1 MVIPTQ
7 PFEKHDPPPVAKEK
21 ILCCGWRRDIRDI
34 LKQLDKQVAPGS
46 ELHMMSDT
54 IPINERNAFLRAAGL
69 DVRRELTN
77 LRIVHFDGNTAMR
90 RSLEALPI
98 AEYDSCMIFA
108 DQAMETEMMHSD
120 SHVGPRR
127 FFFFSGIWD
136 EPCSLPETSPRRDR
150 AATRRSSRRCSSS
163 ARSSG
168 SSCSARRVSTR
179 RRRGRRTS
187 RRWP

>member
-1 MVIPTQ
+1 MRHDQFVAVGRRERVEVALV
-7 PFEKHDPPPVAKEK
+7 EKHDPPPVAKEK

-127 FFFFSGIWD
+127 FFF
-136 EPCSLPETSPRRDR
+136 
-150 AATRRSSRRCSSS
+150 SSRD
-163 ARSSG
+163 
-168 SSCSARRVSTR
+168 V
-179 RRRGRRTS
+179 GRAM
-187 RRWP
+187 

>member
-1 MVIPTQ
+1 MCDARAGPPVVIPTQ

-120 SHVGPRR
+120 SHVGTRR
-127 FFFFSGIWD
+127 
-136 EPCSLPETSPRRDR
+136 LPGTSPRRDR

-168 SSCSARRVSTR
+168 SSCSARRASTR

>member
-77 LRIVHFDGNTAMR
+77 LRIVLRGNQ
-90 RSLEALPI
+90 
-98 AEYDSCMIFA
+98 IFN
-108 DQAMETEMMHSD
+108 
-120 SHVGPRR
+120 P
-127 FFFFSGIWD
+127 
-136 EPCSLPETSPRRDR
+136 TSMC
-150 AATRRSSRRCSSS
+150 A
-163 ARSSG
+163 
-168 SSCSARRVSTR
+168 
-179 RRRGRRTS
+179 
-187 RRWP
+187 

>member
-1 MVIPTQ
+1 MEAGHP
-7 PFEKHDPPPVAKEK
+7 
-21 ILCCGWRRDIRDI
+21 
-34 LKQLDKQVAPGS
+34 PGS
-46 ELHMMSDT
+46 PYPHVGSFVPGWDSHAPLSWIYEDPSACNLVPVEDT

-98 AEYDSCMIFA
+98 AEYDSCMTFA

-120 SHVGPRR
+120 SHVRPAA
-127 FFFFSGIWD
+127 FFLLLRG
-136 EPCSLPETSPRRDR
+136 CDR

-163 ARSSG
+163 ARSSSTPSP
-168 SSCSARRVSTR
+168 SSAS
-179 RRRGRRTS
+179 
-187 RRWP
+187 